1 MLAYILR
8 RLLYTIPILIGVN
21 IIVFMLF
28 FLVNTP
34 DQIARKANGE
44 KAKPEAVERWK
55 IARDYHLPLFL
66 NTEKIFQTRLSE
78 TDTQIRYDGVV
89 VPKKE
94 ITWSIRTDSES
105 SIAKVFTETIFFKKS
120 LPMFWGDFG
129 LSDMNQER
137 ITAQIVD
144 KIVPSLCIT
153 IPIFLSSIVFNIFF
167 AMIIATFR
175 GTYVDT
181 VAQVTSVV
189 LMSISPLI
197 FIIAG
202 QYLFASTL
210 QLVPVSGFE
219 VGSDMLKFLILPILI
234 GFITS
239 IGGGVRLYRTFFL
252 EEINKDYVRT
262 ARAKG
267 LSEGKVLFVHVL
279 KNAMI
284 PILTNVPLQLLF
296 LIMGNLLLEN
306 FFSIPGLGN
315 YTITAI
321 NAQDFAI
328 VRSMVFFN
336 STLYIVGLL
345 LADICYSLVDPR
357 VRLG

>member
-1 MLAYILR
+1 MLTYILR
-8 RLLYTIPILIGVN
+8 RLIYTIPILIGVN
-21 IIVFMLF
+21 IIVFVLF
-28 FLVNTP
+28 FMVNTP
-34 DQIARKANGE
+34 DMIARQAVGD
-44 KAKPEAVERWK
+44 KAKPEAVQRWK
-55 IARDYHLPLFL
+55 EARDYHHPLFV
-66 NTEKIFQTRLSE
+66 NMGSYFKVDEISE
-78 TDTQIRYDGVV
+78 TDTTGKTHISYQQ
-89 VPKKE
+89 
-94 ITWSIRTDSES
+94 TWEPRTDTAASLAG
-105 SIAKVFTETIFFKKS
+105 IFTETIFFKKS

-129 LSDMNQER
+129 ISDMTQEK
-137 ITAQIVD
+137 ITSQIAS
-144 KIVPSLCIT
+144 KILPSLCIT
-153 IPIFLSSIVFNIFF
+153 IPIFFASIFFNIFF

-181 VAQVTSVV
+181 LSQIFTVV

-197 FIIAG
+197 FIIGG
-202 QYLFASTL
+202 QYLFATKL

-219 VGSDMLKFLILPILI
+219 YGWDMTKFLILPIII
-234 GFITS
+234 GFVTS

-252 EEINKDYVRT
+252 EEVNKDYVRT

-284 PILTNVPLQLLF
+284 PVLTNVPIQLLF

-315 YTITAI
+315 YTISAI
-321 NAQDFAI
+321 NAQDFSI

-336 STLYIVGLL
+336 SGLYIVGLL
-345 LADICYSLVDPR
+345 LADLCYSLVDPR